1 MFQILLT
8 VLIFSAISKRIVK
21 FQCIQKVLV
30 FQNDS
35 KHSQRD
41 GMLQWCFKTHRY
53 SHKYFKIIF
62 KCIYANTR
70 DQSRYAPNQWGTS
83 LQYND
88 VSHWLG
94 THLDISGNNSK
105 CIYSNVYHCRSATV
119 PTAPQCLALAQN
131 NFEWGTL
138 CDGGHESTNDVREWW
153 KVYLAVMI
161 FFNF

>member
-8 VLIFSAISKRIVK
+8 VLIFSAISKHIVNV
-21 FQCIQKVLV
+21 QCIQKVLV

-35 KHSQRD
+35 KHSKRD

-53 SHKYFKIIF
+53 RHKYFKIIF

-70 DQSRYAPNQWGTS
+70 DQSRHAPNQWETS

-94 THLDISGNNSK
+94 THLDISWNNSK
-105 CIYSNVYHCRSATV
+105 CIYSNVYHCRHTRFI
-119 PTAPQCLALAQN
+119 TRTLDIKNC
-131 NFEWGTL
+131 FEMPWYASNSGRL
-138 CDGGHESTNDVREWW
+138 FGRIYSKCEIHVWNILDN
-153 KVYLAVMI
+153 
-161 FFNF
+161 